1 VDLSR
6 YTGNQVTLQFE
17 YVTDLAVNGDG
28 FVIDDISIEAIQ
40 YFTDF
45 ELDTGGWESRGF
57 VRVKN
62 RLPQNFGYTALSSF
76 VLEDQENVISIG
88 GLEINQ
94 ILDPADQDF
103 QPVIV
108 INGLTRTTR
117 IPAEYSIR
125 VTLLESN

>member
-1 VDLSR
+1 M
-6 YTGNQVTLQFE
+6 
-17 YVTDLAVNGDG
+17 
-28 FVIDDISIEAIQ
+28 
-40 YFTDF
+40 
-45 ELDTGGWESRGF
+45 
-57 VRVKN
+57 
-62 RLPQNFGYTALSSF
+62 
-76 VLEDQENVISIG
+76 EDQENVISIG